1 MDDSDKGLFSSST
14 ATIKPS
20 VIPKFS
26 ATGQPD
32 ENTQNCDKMVS
43 KLHSSLKKPP
53 IKHFMS
59 PTVSAASKAS
69 APRNKVLVE
78 RNEALNSTETHHNN
92 TTNLYSK
99 ISPLCS
105 TDSSVSNRVTPVQ
118 SRGSESDDEQNTCV
132 SDSSLAYD
140 PLTNSL
146 SPRPKFLRY
155 KPNRRREIFL
165 GEENEIGKE
174 NVVFG
179 VKSNVRLDSQMGFVK
194 QEDGENMT
202 GNEQDEGSGV
212 KSSACLAS
220 RRNISKED
228 KVPSSEESIVDQ
240 KDEKINELNGD
251 HQEDDSDEEIEEFE
265 KEENYSVLKN
275 VMEFL
280 LVIGILFLSTIYIC
294 SMNSPSPSLTPHALG
309 HLKYGY
315 HRIQNYASEVDFLE
329 GRSLSL
335 VQKEGMQFNS
345 SVGFGEEAKTE
356 GNIKG
361 LVESADKLVKVVDV
375 EKTVGFPPE
384 ENAESEEVLDQ
395 LEGIELSETTEKSEY
410 VQVEVEDEAETIKV
424 VFDDGVEKEVVEI
437 KMEERD
443 EEGLTKNADG
453 ICRGEV
459 DLVMEFLLVLVMAA
473 LSLLGF
479 HFWRK
484 KTSLSIEKPLSES
497 ILAEKTI
504 SVGPVVLPFVEEEH
518 VGKVESFVNPS
529 SSLLRSREEEF
540 YQIRAPTVELLGEFV
555 IGEVS
560 SSIKSCGMKSKMME
574 VEVSS
579 SSVFQEKGT
588 GSKAHVFSS
597 PVKPTA
603 SEFPTMNS
611 PSYGSFTAEN
621 KISKKEEGK
630 EGEVKS
636 AAATTVRRSSRL
648 RSRAV
653 MSP

>member
-20 VIPKFS
+20 AIPKFL
-26 ATGQPD
+26 ATGRPD

-43 KLHSSLKKPP
+43 KMHSLLKKSP

-78 RNEALNSTETHHNN
+78 RNEALNSTQTHHNN

-118 SRGSESDDEQNTCV
+118 RRGSESDDDEQNTCV

-140 PLTNSL
+140 PLTNYL

-155 KPNRRREIFL
+155 KPDRRREIFL

-174 NVVFG
+174 NVASG
-179 VKSNVRLDSQMGFVK
+179 VKSHVRLDSQRGFVK

-220 RRNISKED
+220 QRNISKEE
-228 KVPSSEESIVDQ
+228 KVPSSEEGIVDQ

-251 HQEDDSDEEIEEFE
+251 HQEDDSDEEIEELE
-265 KEENYSVLKN
+265 KENYSVLKN

-294 SMNSPSPSLTPHALG
+294 SMNSPSPSLTSQALG

-315 HRIQNYASEVDFLE
+315 HRIQNYTSEVDFLE
-329 GRSLSL
+329 GRSLSF
-335 VQKEGMQFNS
+335 VQTEGMQYNS
-345 SVGFGEEAKTE
+345 SVGFEEEAKTE

-361 LVESADKLVKVVDV
+361 LVESADKLVEVVDV
-375 EKTVGFPPE
+375 EITVGFPPE

-395 LEGIELSETTEKSEY
+395 LKGIELSKTTEKSEY
-410 VQVEVEDEAETIKV
+410 VQVEVEDKAETIKV

-437 KMEERD
+437 KMEERV

-453 ICRGEV
+453 ISKGEV

-497 ILAEKTI
+497 ILADKTT
-504 SVGPVVLPFVEEEH
+504 SVGPVVIPYVEEEH
-518 VGKVESFVNPS
+518 VEKVESFVNPS
-529 SSLLRSREEEF
+529 SSLLRSTEEEF

-555 IGEVS
+555 VGEVS

-574 VEVSS
+574 VEVSTS
-579 SSVFQEKGT
+579 SIFQEKGT

-597 PVKPTA
+597 PVKPSA
-603 SEFPTMNS
+603 SEFSTMNS
-611 PSYGSFTAEN
+611 PSYGSFTAQK
-621 KISKKEEGK
+621 KISKKEEGT

>member
-1 MDDSDKGLFSSST
+1 
-14 ATIKPS
+14 
-20 VIPKFS
+20 
-26 ATGQPD
+26 
-32 ENTQNCDKMVS
+32 MVS
-43 KLHSSLKKPP
+43 KLHSSLKKPT

-105 TDSSVSNRVTPVQ
+105 TDSSVSDRVTPVQ
-118 SRGSESDDEQNTCV
+118 RRGSESDDDEEQNTCV

-140 PLTNSL
+140 PMTNYL

-155 KPNRRREIFL
+155 KPNRRHEIFL

-174 NVVFG
+174 NVVSG
-179 VKSNVRLDSQMGFVK
+179 VKSHVRLDSQKGFVK

-220 RRNISKED
+220 QRNISKEE
-228 KVPSSEESIVDQ
+228 KVPSSEDGIVDQ

-251 HQEDDSDEEIEEFE
+251 HQEDDFDEEIEEFE

-294 SMNSPSPSLTPHALG
+294 SMNSPSPSLTPQALG

-315 HRIQNYASEVDFLE
+315 HRIQNYTSEVDFVE

-335 VQKEGMQFNS
+335 VQTEGMQFNS
-345 SVGFGEEAKTE
+345 SVGFVEEAKTE
-356 GNIKG
+356 GNIK
-361 LVESADKLVKVVDV
+361 LVEVVDV
-375 EKTVGFPPE
+375 EKTVGFPQE

-395 LEGIELSETTEKSEY
+395 LKGIELSETTEKSEY
-410 VQVEVEDEAETIKV
+410 VQVEVEDKAETIKV
-424 VFDDGVEKEVVEI
+424 VFDDGVGKEVVEI
-437 KMEERD
+437 KMEERV
-443 EEGLTKNADG
+443 EEGLDKNADG
-453 ICRGEV
+453 ISKGEV
-459 DLVMEFLLVLVMAA
+459 DLFMEFLLVLVMAA

-479 HFWRK
+479 RFWRK
-484 KTSLSIEKPLSES
+484 KTSLFIEKPLSES
-497 ILAEKTI
+497 ILAEKTT
-504 SVGPVVLPFVEEEH
+504 SVGPIVLPYVEEEH
-518 VGKVESFVNPS
+518 VEKVESFVKPS
-529 SSLLRSREEEF
+529 SSLLRSTEEES

-555 IGEVS
+555 VGEVS

-579 SSVFQEKGT
+579 SSVFQEEGT

-597 PVKPTA
+597 PVKPSA
-603 SEFPTMNS
+603 SEFSTMNS
-611 PSYGSFTAEN
+611 PSYGRFTAQK
-621 KISKKEEGK
+621 KISKKE
-630 EGEVKS
+630 VLPLS
-636 AAATTVRRSSRL
+636 HFVCFFFIFL
-648 RSRAV
+648 IV
-653 MSP
+653 

>member
-1 MDDSDKGLFSSST
+1 MDDSDKGLVSSPT
-14 ATIKPS
+14 ATIEPS
-20 VIPKFS
+20 AIPEFS

-118 SRGSESDDEQNTCV
+118 SRGSESDDDEHNTCV

-140 PLTNSL
+140 PLTNFL

-174 NVVFG
+174 NVVSG
-179 VKSNVRLDSQMGFVK
+179 VKSNVRLDSQRGFVK

-220 RRNISKED
+220 RRNISKEE

-294 SMNSPSPSLTPHALG
+294 SMNSPSSSLTPHALG
-309 HLKYGY
+309 NLKYGY
-315 HRIQNYASEVDFLE
+315 HQIQNYTSEVDFLE

-335 VQKEGMQFNS
+335 VQTEGMQFNS
-345 SVGFGEEAKTE
+345 SVGFEEEAKTE

-361 LVESADKLVKVVDV
+361 LVEDKLVKVVDV
-375 EKTVGFPPE
+375 EKTVGFPSE

-395 LEGIELSETTEKSEY
+395 LKEFELSETTEKSEY
-410 VQVEVEDEAETIKV
+410 VQLEVEDKAETIKV

-437 KMEERD
+437 KMEEGV

-453 ICRGEV
+453 ISKGEV
-459 DLVMEFLLVLVMAA
+459 DLVMEFLLLLVMAA

-479 HFWRK
+479 RFCRK

-497 ILAEKTI
+497 ILAEKTT
-504 SVGPVVLPFVEEEH
+504 SVGPIVLPYVEEEH
-518 VGKVESFVNPS
+518 VEKVESFVNPS
-529 SSLLRSREEEF
+529 SPLLRSREEEF

-555 IGEVS
+555 VGDVS

-574 VEVSS
+574 LEVSS
-579 SSVFQEKGT
+579 SSVFQEKET

-597 PVKPTA
+597 PVKPPS
-603 SEFPTMNS
+603 SEFSTMNS
-611 PSYGSFTAEN
+611 PSYGSFTAEK

-630 EGEVKS
+630 GGEVKS